1 MAHKKATSNELL
13 RRIEENRNRR
23 RGEHNIYSDF
33 LKMELPVRMIPIA
46 EFLEIISNI
55 DPQDFSQQIE
65 AYKHLIYNHCYMLH
79 NKDFQSDDYA
89 EPYDVVLD
97 VFGNDVQAIADF
109 GEKISALYGLAE
121 IKDEI
126 KN

>member
-46 EFLEIISNI
+46 EFLEIISNV

-65 AYKHLIYNHCYMLH
+65 VYKHLIYNHCYMLH
-79 NKDFQSDDYA
+79 NKEFQSDDYV

-109 GEKISALYGLAE
+109 GDKISALYGLAE

>member
-33 LKMELPVRMIPIA
+33 LKMELPVRMIPIT
-46 EFLEIISNI
+46 EFLEIISNV

-65 AYKHLIYNHCYMLH
+65 VYKHLIYNHCYMLH
-79 NKDFQSDDYA
+79 NKEFQSDDYV
-89 EPYDVVLD
+89 EPYDAVLD

-109 GEKISALYGLAE
+109 GDKISALYGLAE